1 MRTTERLRHVYW
13 WLERKL
19 APGVRYAQADYEECL
34 TDIVRTGEDWL
45 DVGCGHSLLPEWRA
59 AQEQQLIARPR
70 LLVGLDPEF
79 GALQKH
85 ASVRLR
91 VCGDAGTLP
100 FEEASFDVVT
110 ANMVVEH
117 LSDPGTQFQEIAR
130 VLKPGGRFVL
140 HTPNATGYPVLMA
153 RLVPDKVR
161 ATAARVLDGRPS
173 EDRFPTFYRANT
185 PEALRNAA
193 GKSGLVLDRVSLI
206 RSDAMFWMITP
217 VAAFEL
223 LFLRLLGRRT
233 FERLRPNLIAVLRK
247 A

>member
-13 WLERKL
+13 WLERTL

-34 TDIVRTGEDWL
+34 TDIVQTGQDWL

-59 AQEQQLIARPR
+59 AQERQLIARPR
-70 LLVGLDPEF
+70 LLVGLDPEL

-85 ASVRLR
+85 GSVQLR
-91 VCGDAGTLP
+91 VCGDAATLP
-100 FEEASFDVVT
+100 FEAASFDVVT

-117 LSDPGTQFQEIAR
+117 LSDPGTQFREIAR

-153 RLVPDKVR
+153 RVVPDKVR
-161 ATAARVLDGRPS
+161 AMAARVLDGRPS

-185 PEALRNAA
+185 PDALRIAA
-193 GKSGLVLDRVSLI
+193 GKSGLVLDRVNLL

-217 VAAFEL
+217 LAALEL
-223 LFLRLLGRRT
+223 LFLRLLGSRM